1 MHAGA
6 RTTVF
11 HIRDAQMSDNNKKE
25 PQKIKAVVRQVVQ
38 KTVFPPETTT
48 SNGPPGTTF
57 SVRIKNINIIKEEG
71 E

>member
-1 MHAGA
+1 M
-6 RTTVF
+6 F
-11 HIRDAQMSDNNKKE
+11 HIRDAQMSDTNKKE
-25 PQKIKAVVRQVVQ
+25 PQEIKAVIRQVVK